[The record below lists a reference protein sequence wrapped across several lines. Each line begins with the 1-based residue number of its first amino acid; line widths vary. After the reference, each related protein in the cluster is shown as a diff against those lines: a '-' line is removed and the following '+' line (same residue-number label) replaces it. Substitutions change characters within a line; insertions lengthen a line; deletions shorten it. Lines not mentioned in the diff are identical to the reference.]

1 MKIMGHQ
8 GRITGTGLAEIMQTQ
23 LTGLMKKEILTILA
37 ALVCLLVFVTGAIY
51 TRATDL
57 TREIPATSLG
67 SSADSTLHKPTVYV
81 GVVSRYPPTVI
92 YHGYQPIMD
101 YLTRN
106 TSYQFVLRLN
116 STYQQTVDEL
126 ADGRVS
132 AAFLGTYIYMQAYD
146 RHAVTSLLKPL
157 NENGEPLSHAVV
169 ITRLDS
175 PIRKIEDLRGKRVAF
190 PSHESFS
197 GNWLPLYELK
207 KHNISLSDL
216 DSVHYF
222 PHHQSVVYHVLKGSF
237 DAGVV
242 KERVAKEFLSRGL
255 RIVYTSQPIPGSP
268 IVISKHCSAA
278 VAAALR
284 DALLH
289 IDVRRPEDRTL
300 VAEWDQEFQY
310 GFASASDSDYNA
322 LRVILH
328 SVGGK

>member
-1 MKIMGHQ
+1 MHLLKHV
-8 GRITGTGLAEIMQTQ
+8 TGTRLAQSMQTRFPI
-23 LTGLMKKEILTILA
+23 LMKKEIIAILV
-37 ALVCLLVFVTGAIY
+37 ALVCLLVLVTGVIY

-57 TREIPATSLG
+57 TREIPASSLG
-67 SSADSTLHKPTVYV
+67 LSTDSSLHKPVVFV

-106 TSYQFVLRLN
+106 SPYQFVLRLN
-116 STYQQTVDEL
+116 TTYQQTVDEL

-157 NENGEPLSHAVV
+157 NENGEPLSHAVI
-169 ITRLDS
+169 ITRLES
-175 PIRKIEDLRGKRVAF
+175 SIRNIEDLRGKRVAF
-190 PSHESFS
+190 PSQESFS

-242 KERVAKEFLSRGL
+242 KERVAKEFLPRGL
-255 RIVYTSQPIPGSP
+255 RIVYTSRPIPGSP
-268 IVISKHCSAA
+268 IVISKHCVTA
-278 VAAALR
+278 VATALR
-284 DALLH
+284 DALLR
-289 IDVRRPEDRTL
+289 IDVRKSEDRAM
-300 VAEWDQEFQY
+300 VADWDQEFQY
-310 GFASASDSDYNA
+310 GFTPASDSDYNA
-322 LRVILH
+322 LRTILR

>member
-1 MKIMGHQ
+1 MHLRN
-8 GRITGTGLAEIMQTQ
+8 RITGTRLADSMHTPF
-23 LTGLMKKEILTILA
+23 TNLMKKEIIAILA
-37 ALVCLLVFVTGAIY
+37 ALACLLVLVTGVIY

-57 TREIPATSLG
+57 SQEIPASSL
-67 SSADSTLHKPTVYV
+67 SSPADSALHKPVVFV

-106 TSYQFVLRLN
+106 SPYQFVLRLN
-116 STYQQTVDEL
+116 TTYQQTVDEL
-126 ADGRVS
+126 ADGQVS

-169 ITRLDS
+169 ITRLES
-175 PIRKIEDLRGKRVAF
+175 SIRDIEDLRGKRVAF
-190 PSHESFS
+190 PSQESFS

-242 KERVAKEFLSRGL
+242 KERVAKEFLPRGL

-268 IVISKHCSAA
+268 IVISKHCPAD
-278 VAAALR
+278 VAKALR
-284 DALLH
+284 ETLLH
-289 IDVRRPEDRTL
+289 IDVRRPEDRAT
-300 VAEWDQEFQY
+300 VAAWDPEFQY
-310 GFASASDSDYNA
+310 GFASAADSDYNA
-322 LRVILH
+322 LRAILR
-328 SVGGK
+328 SVGGKR

>member
-1 MKIMGHQ
+1 MHPLNL
-8 GRITGTGLAEIMQTQ
+8 ITGTRLAESMRTPITI
-23 LTGLMKKEILTILA
+23 LMKKEIIAILA
-37 ALVCLLVFVTGAIY
+37 ALVCLLTLVTGVIY

-57 TREIPATSLG
+57 TRKIPASSLG
-67 SSADSTLHKPTVYV
+67 LPTDSTFHKPVVFV

-101 YLTRN
+101 YLTQN
-106 TSYQFVLRLN
+106 SPYKFVLRLN
-116 STYQQTVDEL
+116 TTYQQTVDEL

-169 ITRLDS
+169 ITRLES
-175 PIRKIEDLRGKRVAF
+175 SIHNIEDLRGKRVAF
-190 PSHESFS
+190 PSQESFS

-242 KERVAKEFLSRGL
+242 KERVAKEFLPRGL
-255 RIVYTSQPIPGSP
+255 RIVYTSRPIPGSP
-268 IVISKHCSAA
+268 IVISKQCANA
-278 VAAALR
+278 VATALR
-284 DALLH
+284 DALLR
-289 IDVRRPEDRTL
+289 IDVRRAEDRAM
-300 VAEWDQEFQY
+300 VADWDPEFQY
-310 GFASASDSDYNA
+310 GFTSASDSDYNA
-322 LRVILH
+322 LRSILR

>member
-1 MKIMGHQ
+1 
-8 GRITGTGLAEIMQTQ
+8 
-23 LTGLMKKEILTILA
+23 MKKEIIAILA
-37 ALVCLLVFVTGAIY
+37 ALVCLLALVTGVIY

-57 TREIPATSLG
+57 TREIPTSSLG
-67 SSADSTLHKPTVYV
+67 LPTDSTLHKPVVFV

-106 TSYQFVLRLN
+106 SPYQFVLRLN

-157 NENGEPLSHAVV
+157 NENGEPLSHAVI
-169 ITRLDS
+169 ITRLES
-175 PIRKIEDLRGKRVAF
+175 SIRNIEDLRGKRVAF
-190 PSHESFS
+190 PSQESFS

-242 KERVAKEFLSRGL
+242 KERVAKEFLPRGL
-255 RIVYTSQPIPGSP
+255 RIVYTSRPIPGSP
-268 IVISKHCSAA
+268 IVISKHCPAA
-278 VAAALR
+278 IATALR
-284 DALLH
+284 DALLR
-289 IDVRRPEDRTL
+289 IDVRRADDRAL

-310 GFASASDSDYNA
+310 GFTSASDSDYNA
-322 LRVILH
+322 LRTILR
-328 SVGGK
+328 SVGGRR